1 MLDPGQFIDYRLQVF
16 NRWGNE
22 LFATS
27 QAGKGWRPGPEVAEG
42 TYYVIFDAHHV
53 CDTEPFHHTG
63 PVTVVR

>member
-1 MLDPGQFIDYRLQVF
+1 VF

-27 QAGKGWRPGPEVAEG
+27 QAGKGWRPGPEIAEG